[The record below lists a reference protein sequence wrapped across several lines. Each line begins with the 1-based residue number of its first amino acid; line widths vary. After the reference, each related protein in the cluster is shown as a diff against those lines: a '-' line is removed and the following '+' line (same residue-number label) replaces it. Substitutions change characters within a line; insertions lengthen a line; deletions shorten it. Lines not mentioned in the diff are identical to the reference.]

1 MTLSVYLDYNATAPL
16 EEEAF
21 RAMEPYLRDKFGNAS
36 SLHGYGRDARRAV
49 EEARE
54 KVANAVGAH
63 PDEVVFTS
71 SGTESNNTIIKGV
84 ATMSL
89 RGLVAVSGTEHPC
102 VLCAARAL
110 GRGGVG
116 YVPLAVRENG
126 LIDPDDLNEVLK
138 NQDCALVSVMLANNE
153 TGVLQDIKSVAA
165 LARETETVSHTD
177 AAQAVGKIA
186 VNFADLDVD
195 AMTVSAH
202 KAGGPKGVAA
212 LVVRRG
218 VDWTP
223 LMDGGGHENGR
234 RAGTENVAGI
244 VGMGA
249 AFELAAKRQAAVAA
263 HLTELRDNM
272 ENALRQLGAI
282 IFAADTP
289 RLPNTSLFGFDKID
303 GESLV
308 VMLDQS
314 GFAVSSGAACSNMKE
329 EPSHVLLAMGVEK
342 RIAQTAV
349 RASLGA
355 ATKNDDINRFVAVT
369 DEIIKRLRNLSA
381 MSGE

>member
-16 EEEAF
+16 EEDAF

-116 YVPLAVRENG
+116 YMPLAVCENG
-126 LIDPDDLNEVLK
+126 LIDQDDLNEALK
-138 NQDCALVSVMLANNE
+138 SQNCALVSVMLANNE
-153 TGVLQDIKSVAA
+153 TGVLQDIKSIAA
-165 LARETETVSHTD
+165 LARETETISHTD
-177 AAQAVGKIA
+177 AAQAAGKIA
-186 VNFADLDVD
+186 VNFADLGVD

-234 RAGTENVAGI
+234 RSGTENVAGI

-249 AFELAAKRQAAVAA
+249 AFELSAKRQAAVAVR
-263 HLTELRDNM
+263 LKELRDNM
-272 ENALRQLGAI
+272 ENALRQIGAI

-289 RLPNTSLFGFDKID
+289 RLPNTSLFSFDKID

-342 RIAQTAV
+342 NIAQTAV
-349 RASLGA
+349 RASLGP
-355 ATKNDDINRFVAVT
+355 ATKMMTST
-369 DEIIKRLRNLSA
+369 DLSPL
-381 MSGE
+381 

>member
-234 RAGTENVAGI
+234 RSGTENVAGI